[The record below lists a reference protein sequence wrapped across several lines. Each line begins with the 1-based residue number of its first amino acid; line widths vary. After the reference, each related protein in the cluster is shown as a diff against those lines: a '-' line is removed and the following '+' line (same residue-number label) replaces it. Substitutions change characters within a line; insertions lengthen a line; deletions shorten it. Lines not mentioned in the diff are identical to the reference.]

1 MKKLSALVISGMLM
15 LPMMANSA
23 GFIGVGTT
31 YLYGTMSHTY
41 STTNAAIQ
49 AYGYAGSTIYFYA
62 YVYNT
67 ATAAYDT
74 FYCTVQPTAANYA
87 AAVET
92 KAHFNVGTY
101 IYVYGTNGGT
111 CTGTYYNKSSAYVS

>member
-1 MKKLSALVISGMLM
+1 MKKLSALVLAGMLM

-23 GFIGVGTT
+23 GFVGVSTT

-41 STTNAAIQ
+41 STTNAGIQ
-49 AYGYAGSTIYFYA
+49 AYGYPGQAVYFYA

-67 ATAAYDT
+67 TTSAYDT
-74 FYCTVQPTAANYA
+74 FYCYVQPTAANYA

-101 IYVYGTNGGT
+101 IYVSGTNGGA
-111 CTGTYYNKSSAYVS
+111 CTGIYYNKSSAYVS